1 MCVGLIV
8 CVECVCCECVCCECG
23 SVYGMFVCVYLC
35 LWLCVFV
42 WGWCVWALLTVC
54 SFIGHNGQMAS
65 LISKEVCTILLKQ
78 LSPSNFQTK
87 H

>member
-1 MCVGLIV
+1 VWNV
-8 CVECVCCECVCCECG
+8 CVVSVEVCMVCLYACICVCGCV
-23 SVYGMFVCVYLC
+23 L
-35 LWLCVFV
+35 LCVV
-42 WGWCVWALLTVC
+42 WCVWALLTVC

-78 LSPSNFQTK
+78 LSPSNFQNK